1 MRILDLVQGIV
12 RRLTPAVSRRLFR
25 RLFFWLP
32 FLCSWSISHCR
43 RILGRSGELSCDIL
57 FVMDKL
63 DKNWILGAICR
74 EIANCAPGKVGFYY
88 GELYPS
94 SPFWPRPI
102 KLPDAKVYFF
112 AQEVFLLQCL
122 KASPAIWSRPKYVWY
137 THPAELGPTNECV
150 FSLNL
155 ATKIFSTCS
164 LFVDLLTQQGVQP
177 EKLTCVL
184 GAADPD
190 FFSPHQ
196 RSSDGLVGFC
206 TAFYPRKNPELI
218 LELVKALP
226 NRSFILV
233 GRNWDQY
240 DRFPELKEL
249 PNFQYVNVPYS
260 EYPKYYEKMSVF
272 VSASNLEGGPI
283 PLVEAM
289 MSNIVP
295 VASRTGFAPDL
306 IKHGRNGFMF
316 DVGSPVKLIGDLIT
330 QAFALQTDI
339 RVTVEHLSWR
349 NFSLQMN
356 AVMAESTLKDIGQQE
371 NITEVAEG
379 QNQV

>member
-1 MRILDLVQGIV
+1 MTIVDLAQGII
-12 RRLTPAVSRRLFR
+12 RRFTPAASRRLFR

-43 RILGRSGELSCDIL
+43 RALGRSHQFSCDLL
-57 FVMDKL
+57 FVL
-63 DKNWILGAICR
+63 DKVDKKWILGAICR
-74 EIANCAPGKVGFYY
+74 EIANCFRGKVSFYY
-88 GELYPS
+88 GAFSPE

-102 KLPDAKVYFF
+102 KLPEAQRYFF

-122 KASPAIWSRPKYVWY
+122 KASPRIWSRPKYVWY
-137 THPAELGPTNECV
+137 AHPAELGPTDELV
-150 FSLNL
+150 FSLNQ
-155 ATKIFSTCS
+155 ATKIVSTCS
-164 LFVDLLTQQGVQP
+164 LYVDSLAQQGVRR

-190 FFSPHQ
+190 FFTAHR
-196 RSSDGLVGFC
+196 RSADGLIGFC
-206 TAFYPRKNPELI
+206 TAFYERKNPELI
-218 LELVKALP
+218 LEIVKNLP
-226 NRSFILV
+226 NRSFILI

-240 DRFPELKEL
+240 NRFPELHGL

-306 IKHGRNGFMF
+306 IKHGRNGFLF
-316 DVGSPVKLIGDLIT
+316 DIGSPVQLIGDLIT
-330 QAFALQTDI
+330 EALALKTDI
-339 RVTVEHLSWR
+339 RATVEHLSWR
-349 NFSLQMN
+349 NFSQQMN
-356 AVMAESTLKDIGQQE
+356 AVMAESVPNDIGGQVG
-371 NITEVAEG
+371 IAEVAEG
-379 QNQV
+379 